1 MLVPQDD
8 AGQRLA
14 FHWLHGFEL
23 KLGEMP
29 NLLLGEPDICKCI
42 LVKGCYASVY
52 LRLRKTEIF
61 AVPPVKADG
70 HFANSIVAAVCD
82 VGERA
87 IRISAWTVAAAAA
100 SRPAFR

>member
-1 MLVPQDD
+1 
-8 AGQRLA
+8 
-14 FHWLHGFEL
+14 L
-23 KLGEMP
+23 KLREIP
-29 NLLLGEPDICKCI
+29 NLLLREPDICKCV

-87 IRISAWTVAAAAA
+87 LDRDPDLGLDSCGGGGIAPSLQINGHKFSL
-100 SRPAFR
+100 